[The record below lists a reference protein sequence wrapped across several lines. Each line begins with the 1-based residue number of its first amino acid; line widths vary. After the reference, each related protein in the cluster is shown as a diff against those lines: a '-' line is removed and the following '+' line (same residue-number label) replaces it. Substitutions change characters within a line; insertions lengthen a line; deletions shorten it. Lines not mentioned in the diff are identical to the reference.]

1 MKVDK
6 KYVDMLESY
15 SDRIVEE
22 TVYLSE
28 DDLAKLIEEKINRA
42 KIYHEA
48 YIKNFDKLV

>member
-6 KYVDMLESY
+6 NYENVLESY
-15 SDRIVEE
+15 PDRIVEE

-28 DDLAKLIEEKINRA
+28 EDLAKLIEEKINRA

-48 YIKNFDKLV
+48 YIKNFDKVA